1 MARALMVAHEIA
13 ARALAIVHVRHVTC
27 AGNSGRGCPVP
38 RVSGLEK
45 GADSPSEGVG
55 VPAAKQK
62 MEVGGGERVKFV

>member
-1 MARALMVAHEIA
+1 MVAHEIA

-45 GADSPSEGVG
+45 GADSPLEGVG
-55 VPAAKQK
+55 VTAAKQEMK
-62 MEVGGGERVKFV
+62 VGGGERIKFV